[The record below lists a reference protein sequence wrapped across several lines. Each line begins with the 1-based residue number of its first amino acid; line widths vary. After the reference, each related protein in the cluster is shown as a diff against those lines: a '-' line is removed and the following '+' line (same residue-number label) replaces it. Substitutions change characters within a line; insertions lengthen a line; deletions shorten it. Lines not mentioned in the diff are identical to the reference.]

1 MQVHTAFA
9 AAGATDRGLVRDANE
24 DRFHVDP
31 ARGFFL
37 VIDGVGGQAAGE
49 KAAETAL
56 GLVRTRLERETGS
69 VEDRVREAIGLANDE
84 IYRRASLTPEWKG
97 MACVLTVAVVSN
109 GDVVVGHVGDTRLYK
124 LRGGRIDKLTR
135 DHSPVGE
142 REDAGD
148 LTEREAMQHRRRNE
162 VYRDVGSEPHDPDE
176 PGFIDVGRH
185 PFEPDAAILLCSDG
199 LSDMVS
205 SEEIAG
211 IVRAGAG
218 HPQRVVRDL
227 IAAAND
233 AGGRDNVTV
242 VYVEGA
248 AFAVAPLARDEPRL
262 AIGEETRDL
271 RARRDRGAS
280 DTSSAARG
288 PAVAPRSRAAR
299 WRLASLVTLLVIVSA
314 TALYTQRDRFVV
326 PATIAPGVS
335 GSIVVRPGE
344 SVAAAVRRATPGSDV
359 TVEPGEYRERL
370 ELASGVRVISRVPRG
385 ATLRLPGGSPE
396 TDPAVVAFEVT
407 GAALS
412 GFRILGDAATPLGS
426 GVLVRNSTVTLSDL
440 EIAGA
445 RGAGV
450 EYRGGSGGSIVGGY
464 FHDNAV
470 AAIAVGSGASPRIA
484 HNAFVRNAG
493 SERAAGTIV
502 VESDAHPIITA
513 NTFVNFK
520 PDAAV
525 VPPRADLGELASG
538 NWFIPPQAPTAPPGR
553 GGRGRQ

>member
-1 MQVHTAFA
+1 MQAHTAFA
-9 AAGATDRGLVRDANE
+9 AAGATDPGVVRDTNE
-24 DRFHVDP
+24 DRYHVDP
-31 ARGFFL
+31 VRGLFL
-37 VIDGVGGQAAGE
+37 VVDGVGGQAAGE
-49 KAAETAL
+49 RAAETAL
-56 GLVRTRLERETGS
+56 GLVRARLERETGS

-84 IYRRASLTPEWKG
+84 IYRRASLKPEWKG

-142 REDAGD
+142 REDAGE
-148 LTEREAMQHRRRNE
+148 LTEGEAMRHRRRNE

-176 PGFIDVGRH
+176 PGFIDVARH

-199 LSDMVS
+199 LSDMVP

-227 IAAAND
+227 IDAAND
-233 AGGRDNVTV
+233 AGGKDNVTV
-242 VYVEGA
+242 VYVEGP
-248 AFAVAPLARDEPRL
+248 AFAASPLRRDEPRF
-262 AIGEETRDL
+262 ASDEDTRDL
-271 RARRDRGAS
+271 RHTKATKATNETKG
-280 DTSSAARG
+280 TKE
-288 PAVAPRSRAAR
+288 RAAR

-314 TALYTQRDRFVV
+314 AALYTQRDRLLAGV
-326 PATIAPGVS
+326 TIAPGTS
-335 GSIVVRPGE
+335 ASIVVRPGE
-344 SVAAAVRRATPGSDV
+344 SLAAAVRRATPGSDV
-359 TVEPGEYRERL
+359 LVEPGEYRERL
-370 ELASGVRVISRVPRG
+370 ELTSGVRVISRVPRG
-385 ATLRLPGGSPE
+385 ATLRLPGSSPE
-396 TDPAVVAFEVT
+396 TDPAVVAFEVR
-407 GAALS
+407 GAVLS

-450 EYRGGSGGSIVGGY
+450 EYRGGDGGSIVGGY

-484 HNAFVRNAG
+484 HNAFVRNAA
-493 SERAAGTIV
+493 SERAAGTIL
-502 VESDAHPIITA
+502 VESDAHPVITA
-513 NTFVNFK
+513 NTFVNVK
-520 PDAAV
+520 PDAVV
-525 VPPRADLGELASG
+525 VPPRADLGELASS
-538 NWFIPPQAPTAPPGR
+538 NWFIPPQAPPALPGR

>member
-1 MQVHTAFA
+1 
-9 AAGATDRGLVRDANE
+9 
-24 DRFHVDP
+24 
-31 ARGFFL
+31 
-37 VIDGVGGQAAGE
+37 
-49 KAAETAL
+49 
-56 GLVRTRLERETGS
+56 
-69 VEDRVREAIGLANDE
+69 
-84 IYRRASLTPEWKG
+84 
-97 MACVLTVAVVSN
+97 MACVLTVAVVSD
-109 GDVVVGHVGDTRLYK
+109 GDLVVGHVGDTRLYK

-176 PGFIDVGRH
+176 PGFIDVSRH

-199 LSDMVS
+199 LSDMVP

-211 IVRAGAG
+211 IVRAAAG

-227 IAAAND
+227 IDAAND
-233 AGGRDNVTV
+233 AGGKDNVTV

-248 AFAVAPLARDEPRL
+248 AFAASPLRRDNPRF
-262 AIGEETRDL
+262 ASEEDTRDL
-271 RARRDRGAS
+271 RPRRA
-280 DTSSAARG
+280 
-288 PAVAPRSRAAR
+288 AAR
-299 WRLASLVTLLVIVSA
+299 WRLAALVTLLVIVSA
-314 TALYTQRDRFVV
+314 AALYTQRDRFVV
-326 PATIAPGVS
+326 PVTIAPGAS
-335 GSIVVRPGE
+335 RSIVVRPGE
-344 SVAAAVRRATPGSDV
+344 SVAEAVRRATPGSDV

-370 ELASGVRVISRVPRG
+370 ELKSGVRVLSRVPRG
-385 ATLRLPGGSPE
+385 ATLRLPGSSPE

-407 GAALS
+407 EAVLS

-450 EYRGGSGGSIVGGY
+450 EYRGGNGGSIVGGY
-464 FHDNAV
+464 FHDNAA

-484 HNAFVRNAG
+484 HNAFVRNAA
-493 SERAAGTIV
+493 SERAAGTIF
-502 VESDAHPIITA
+502 VESDAHPTITA
-513 NTFVNFK
+513 NTFVNLK
-520 PDAAV
+520 PDAVV
-525 VPPRADLGELASG
+525 VPPRADLGELASA
-538 NWFIPPQAPTAPPGR
+538 NWFIPPQAPPAPPGR